1 MAEYQLP
8 KIGWARAVTA
18 AFVILIAAAIA
29 ALFVFAPKSD
39 TPPAAE
45 PAPAATQPVEQPAPE
60 PAAPADPAPTQ
71 APEPKPTETTTPS
84 VPKPKYTRDELNILG
99 QAIWDAFGEDV
110 VLSNGGVQYPD
121 ANYNTKVIR
130 PYDPAAEIGDEKPL
144 NIQGSNWVVRVTESD
159 AKNGTVWSIIT

>member
-8 KIGWARAVTA
+8 KIGWARVVTA

-29 ALFVFAPKSD
+29 ALFLFAPKSD
-39 TPPAAE
+39 TPPTTE

-71 APEPKPTETTTPS
+71 APESEPTEAPS
-84 VPKPKYTRDELNILG
+84 IPAPKYTRSELNILG

-110 VLSNGGVQYPD
+110 VLSNSGVQYPD
-121 ANYNTKVIR
+121 ANFNTKVIR
-130 PYDPAAEIGDEKPL
+130 PYDPAAEIDDEKPL
-144 NIQGSNWVVRVTESD
+144 NIQGSNWVLRVTESD
-159 AKNGTVWSIIT
+159 PKNGTVWSIVT